1 MIKSLR
7 IFSTLNNIFKILI
20 CLDDEDDE
28 NEDSF
33 ELGDVDDDHLFE
45 FDMSPSGEIDDG
57 ENETEEEDDEIT
69 KIASDPPQ
77 ERRRAYSVTSDSSG
91 GSCSHRKL
99 VEPEENF
106 RSGFCMFGSTSSG
119 LGSDRRALSQVS
131 LFFLMFF
138 IRFQIIQGGL

>member
-1 MIKSLR
+1 MN
-7 IFSTLNNIFKILI
+7 FIFKILI
-20 CLDDEDDE
+20 CVDDEDDEE

-57 ENETEEEDDEIT
+57 ENVIEEQDDEIT
-69 KIASDPPQ
+69 KICSDPPQ

-99 VEPEENF
+99 VEPEENY

-131 LFFLMFF
+131 LFFLQCSKPRRVESFHFF
-138 IRFQIIQGGL
+138 ILANNH